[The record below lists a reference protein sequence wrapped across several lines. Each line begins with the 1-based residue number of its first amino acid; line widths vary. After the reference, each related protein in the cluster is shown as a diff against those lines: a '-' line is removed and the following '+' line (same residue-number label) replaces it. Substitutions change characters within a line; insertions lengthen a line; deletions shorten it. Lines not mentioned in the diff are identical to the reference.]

1 MDCWC
6 GRVSARTIP
15 EIPECKVSISHA
27 SSVLPCKVAFRRWR
41 AMALAT
47 MADSQRIRTVRS
59 GADRYCTLLMPL
71 LLLLFRP
78 GLPGCLTAIL
88 PGAHNKTVTVWQQP
102 RIGPQ
107 LSSIRSQAHPTKGWS
122 ASLKG
127 GFASGR
133 TTGGGNDGG
142 VVAASSPYEGCSR
155 LAANPLPR
163 RTKAGPGS

>member
-1 MDCWC
+1 
-6 GRVSARTIP
+6 
-15 EIPECKVSISHA
+15 
-27 SSVLPCKVAFRRWR
+27 
-41 AMALAT
+41 MALAT
-47 MADSQRIRTVRS
+47 MADSRRILTVRS
-59 GADRYCTLLMPL
+59 GVVRCCTLLMPL

-78 GLPGCLTAIL
+78 GLPECLTAIL

-122 ASLKG
+122 ASPKG

-142 VVAASSPYEGCSR
+142 VVAASP
-155 LAANPLPR
+155 
-163 RTKAGPGS
+163 RTKVVRGWPLTPCTGARKRGRDPSVVYRLTILSKQDHCASRVKNRGLHDRRYIGPL